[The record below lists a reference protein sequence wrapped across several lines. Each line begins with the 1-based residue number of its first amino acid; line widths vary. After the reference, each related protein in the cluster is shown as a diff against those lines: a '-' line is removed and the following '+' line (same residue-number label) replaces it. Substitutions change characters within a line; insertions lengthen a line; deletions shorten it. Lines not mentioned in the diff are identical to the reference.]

1 MTVVPATLHLP
12 DDLWHA
18 VQALASQKGDPTTV
32 IRRAGEE
39 YVTPPGKRLDARRTV
54 SARSGA
60 IPRQR
65 THGPR

>member
-18 VQALASQKGDPTTV
+18 VQALASQKGDPITV

-39 YVTPPGKRLDARRTV
+39 YDPYGKA
-54 SARSGA
+54 
-60 IPRQR
+60 P
-65 THGPR
+65 